1 MSLNRNIRLIY
12 VHTAFTHTLFL
23 LPVLVPYYNSI
34 GLTFR
39 DFLIGEAVFSAVVLL
54 CEVPSGWISD
64 VWRRKTTLMLG
75 GLFFIAAVGGLM
87 LADNFWEATAAQA
100 LFGVSIALSSGTNT
114 ALLYDSLAAE
124 KRENDYVRLDGKRHG
139 FGIYGTAFGCAAGA
153 LLFGIHP
160 KLPLLFDM
168 LVIIGAMV
176 VLMHI
181 QEPPRIK
188 KSVEKHL
195 FHDMWLTIKYA
206 LSGHPEITGIII
218 LGTVVFAS
226 TKLMFWAQQPFYI
239 LIGVPVEWF
248 GFIMMSAYLVGGT
261 AAQFSH
267 RLERWGSNRAALGLA
282 AAILAIACLLL
293 ATAPML
299 WLAIPL
305 FLTGTLAYAL
315 CTPRI
320 NNAINSRVG
329 PERRATVLST
339 ANLMVHFLFIPTSV
353 IVGHLSEVGEITD
366 ALLWIAAQLLVLSS
380 IGLWLW
386 SRNGRQAAS
395 SSITGT

>member
-1 MSLNRNIRLIY
+1 MSVNRNIRLIHA
-12 VHTAFTHTLFL
+12 HTVLTHTLFL

-75 GLFFIAAVGGLM
+75 ALLFLAAVGGLM

-124 KRENDYVRLDGKRHG
+124 KREGEYYRIDGKRHG

-160 KLPLLFDM
+160 KLPLFFDM
-168 LVIIGAMV
+168 LIFLGAMIV
-176 VLMHI
+176 IMRVD
-181 QEPPRIK
+181 EPARVK
-188 KSVEKHL
+188 KSVEKNI
-195 FHDMWLTIKYA
+195 FHDMWMTIKYA

-218 LGTVVFAS
+218 LGTVIFAT

-239 LIGVPVEWF
+239 SIGVPVEWF
-248 GFIMMSAYLVGGT
+248 GFILMAGYLLSGT

-267 RLERWGSNRAALGLA
+267 CMERWGSNRAALGFVA
-282 AAILAIACLLL
+282 VVL
-293 ATAPML
+293 ATAC
-299 WLAIPL
+299 LALTAAPSVWFAMPL
-305 FLTGTLAYAL
+305 FLTGTLAYAV
-315 CTPRI
+315 CTPRV

-329 PERRATVLST
+329 PERRATILST
-339 ANLMVHFLFIPTSV
+339 ANLMVHFLFIPTSLV
-353 IVGHLSEVGEITD
+353 VGYLSEAGDITD
-366 ALLWIAAQLLVLSS
+366 ALLWMAVQLFALSA

-386 SRNGRQAAS
+386 NRNGRQAAS

>member
-1 MSLNRNIRLIY
+1 MSINRNIKLIHA
-12 VHTAFTHTLFL
+12 HTVLTHTLFL
-23 LPVLVPYYNSI
+23 LPVLVPYYASI

-75 GLFFIAAVGGLM
+75 GLVFMAAICGLM

-100 LFGVSIALSSGTNT
+100 LFGVSIALGSGTNT
-114 ALLYDSLAAE
+114 ALLYDSLADANRTSE
-124 KRENDYVRLDGKRHG
+124 YRRIDGKRHG
-139 FGIYGTAFGCAAGA
+139 FGIYGTALGCTVGA

-160 KLPLLFDM
+160 KLPLFFDM
-168 LVIIGAMV
+168 LIFLVAIIVIMRV
-176 VLMHI
+176 D
-181 QEPPRIK
+181 EPHRHK
-188 KSVEKHL
+188 MSVEKNM
-195 FHDMWLTIKYA
+195 FHDMWQTIRYA

-218 LGTVVFAS
+218 LGTVIFS
-226 TKLMFWAQQPFYI
+226 TTKLMFWAQQPFYM

-248 GFIMMSAYLVGGT
+248 GFILT
-261 AAQFSH
+261 AAYVTGGLAAQLGH
-267 RLERWGSNRAALGLA
+267 YLERLCGNRAAMGFAALVLTVACLTLA
-282 AAILAIACLLL
+282 AL
-293 ATAPML
+293 PPL
-299 WLAIPL
+299 WFAMPL
-305 FLTGTLAYAL
+305 FLTGTLTYAI

-329 PERRATVLST
+329 PERRATILST
-339 ANLMVHFLFIPTSV
+339 ANLMVHFLFIPTSL
-353 IVGHLSEVGEITD
+353 IVGYISEAGNITD
-366 ALLWIAAQLLVLSS
+366 GLLWMGGQLFVLAS

-386 SRNGRQAAS
+386 GRNGRQAAS